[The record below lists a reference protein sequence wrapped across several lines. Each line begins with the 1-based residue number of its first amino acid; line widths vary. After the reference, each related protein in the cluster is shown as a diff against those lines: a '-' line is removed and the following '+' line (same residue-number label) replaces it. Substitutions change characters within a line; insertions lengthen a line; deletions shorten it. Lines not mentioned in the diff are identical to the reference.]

1 MATLKLDLS
10 NLSVVGEA
18 KSKQFYI
25 IDANK
30 TNLKYAGYKVEG
42 IFDAGK
48 TVTFADG
55 STLKIGGEDK
65 LTFKAASGT
74 GTFDVGAL
82 VTKDYTNAKTA
93 VVDQVKAVTAAAKAA
108 AGANK
113 ATVVAALKTE
123 AAKYD
128 EHTLNYLLFTDAA
141 TKAESASGDT
151 AEAAATEADKAT
163 VSDDSAAAI
172 TDIITLDFSD
182 AGAVTYDASKLTGLT
197 TLTGSAYADKLTVA
211 ATDDMTVTAGE
222 GNDVVNVT
230 KIANSKKADID
241 LGDGDDTL
249 NITGTA
255 TVNTDGGESATVAVT
270 LGDGKDVV
278 NVDSAKVSVQV
289 SDYNYAD
296 GDKINLTYA
305 KSDTL
310 FGDAATKLA
319 TVDAKTAKL
328 TVGNITATVVASDNV
343 AAANVSGEKQTVT
356 FFTATDIAKTKEVE
370 VNAKGIANETR
381 IDAATSKLANITL
394 GSGESKVT
402 LADNSEADVINATGA
417 GKATVTNFKD
427 KKDTLI
433 LDGANL
439 TNIKLANVAVSA
451 SDTVA
456 ALTYGKTTVN
466 FAGLA
471 NAAKVINLN
480 DSTLAYDLAGGTS
493 GAQTLSGADM
503 YYGNEDKTTVVKTTD
518 NVHLTEVDK
527 YKNIY
532 KVAVADTGVEADKL
546 DLSGFTTSGTDGIS
560 IDASQSTVGV
570 NVWAYNKNTKATDT
584 VKLSAQQDTVSF
596 VSDDGKVSIDTNDGF
611 TFGNAKDSDILYL
624 RDTKDLQKLTVKSGV
639 MKLGKSQLTVGH
651 DNATTDLMQVK
662 LADGTTSLVAGNFST
677 VASNANKVVV
687 DLTSTQAVDFYAL
700 TGTKNTLTVSKDAT
714 NVDDAINFKYSNFD
728 ANHTTGTLVKDITVK
743 DFGNSDDDE
752 VTIGAVAK
760 VSVSG
765 SSKTHI
771 WVCGAAESGSVDVSN
786 STGKDQIDF
795 VSGIDKKVT
804 VTGYDA
810 AGEDTI
816 YLRGA
821 EDLKAVTAGYKFE
834 SKNGGI
840 QITGTDNATS
850 KLVLDGAN
858 GELNLKTLNGSSL
871 KAVVT
876 DADKATFSTDTQIY
890 AGMKTLEADMS
901 TEGDIAIRI
910 GTKGEIGL
918 DSSSTYYVDNKVTEF
933 NGSNSNAVFHLAGSS
948 TAATT
953 LRGGNTENSFYGGGS
968 FNDTMVGNVSA
979 VDTFYFGK
987 GDGKDTIQDA
997 DGKDT
1002 VCLMNVSLEEIS
1014 VDTKK
1019 NVISIGAND
1028 TLTFGKGAEDALTAG
1043 ELTFNI
1049 GGSNYVCKDG
1059 KFVAKEA

>member
-10 NLSVVGEA
+10 NLSVIDN
-18 KSKQFYI
+18 KFYVI
-25 IDANK
+25 NANK
-30 TNLKYAGYKVEG
+30 TSLKYAGYKAEDVSN
-42 IFDAGK
+42 DK
-48 TVTFADG
+48 VTFADG
-55 STLKIGGEDK
+55 STLDNTGKF
-65 LTFKAASGT
+65 TAASGT
-74 GTFDVGAL
+74 GTFNSEIASAAVGNDVIKAL
-82 VTKDYTNAKTA
+82 AGE
-93 VVDQVKAVTAAAKAA
+93 AAAIAKAA
-108 AGANK
+108 VDKAEVTANK
-113 ATVVAALKTE
+113 KTVAEDALKAAAEKAGKNTLAYAVYMAATTVSSALSDQGVVDTEKIDGLTEVFSSGSAALPSLVE
-123 AAKYD
+123 
-128 EHTLNYLLFTDAA
+128 
-141 TKAESASGDT
+141 
-151 AEAAATEADKAT
+151 
-163 VSDDSAAAI
+163 
-172 TDIITLDFSD
+172 LDFSD
-182 AGAVTYDASKLTGLT
+182 AGAVTVDATSLQNPKK
-197 TLTGSAYADKLTVA
+197 LTGSAYADKLTVG
-211 ATDDMTVTAGE
+211 ATTVDGGVVVDAGE
-222 GNDVVNVT
+222 GNDVLNIAKVDNTTVTANV
-230 KIANSKKADID
+230 S
-241 LGDGDDTL
+241 LGDGDDVL
-249 NITGTA
+249 NIA
-255 TVNTDGGESATVAVT
+255 KDALVSATVS

-278 NVDSAKVSVQV
+278 NIASSTASVSI
-289 SDYNYAD
+289 SDYSYAD

-305 KSDTL
+305 KSDTV
-310 FGDAATKLA
+310 FADDATKLTSGA
-319 TVDAKTAKL
+319 EL
-328 TVGNITATVVASDNV
+328 TVGNIKATVVASDNV

-356 FFTATDIAKTKEVE
+356 FFTATNNAKEVE
-370 VNAKGIANETR
+370 INAKGIANETR
-381 IDAATSKLANITL
+381 IDATTSKLANITL
-394 GSGESKVT
+394 GSGESNVT
-402 LADNSEADVINATGA
+402 LATAGNADVINATGA
-417 GKATVTNFKD
+417 GKVTVNAFTEKE
-427 KKDTLI
+427 DTLI

-439 TNIKLANVAVSA
+439 TNIKLAAVKNSTSSKNDDA
-451 SDTVA
+451 E
-456 ALTYGKTTVN
+456 LTYGKTTVKLVN
-466 FAGLA
+466 LA
-471 NAAKVINLN
+471 KTDAHTINLN
-480 DSTLAYDLAGGTS
+480 DGKLAYDLVGS
-493 GAQTLSGADM
+493 KTLSEADM
-503 YYGNEDKTTVVKTTD
+503 YFGNADTKTTVQTTGS
-518 NVHLTEVDK
+518 VHLTETDK
-527 YKNIY
+527 YRNIY
-532 KVAVADTGVEADKL
+532 NVAVTAGTKDEDKL
-546 DLSGFTTSGTDGIS
+546 DLSGFTTSGTTGIN
-560 IDASQSTVGV
+560 IDASKSDVAV

-584 VKLSAQQDTVSF
+584 VKLSAHQDTVSF
-596 VSDDGKVSIDTNDGF
+596 VSDDGKVSVDSF
-611 TFGNAKDSDILYL
+611 TFGNAEDSDILYL
-624 RDTKDLQKLTVKSGV
+624 RDTKDLQKLAVKSGEI
-639 MKLGKSQLTVGH
+639 KLGNSKATVGH
-651 DNATTDLMQVK
+651 AANGNDLMQVK

-677 VASNANKVVV
+677 VSTEASSINVT
-687 DLTSTQAVDFYAL
+687 LTSTQAVDFYAL

-752 VTIGAVAK
+752 VTIGAVSK
-760 VSVSG
+760 VSVDG

-771 WVCGAAESGSVDVSN
+771 WVCGAAESGSVDISK

-834 SKNGGI
+834 YKSGGI
-840 QITGTDNATS
+840 QITGADNATS

-858 GELNLKTLNGSSL
+858 KGELNLKTLNGSSL
-871 KAVVT
+871 KAFVT
-876 DADKATFSTDTQIY
+876 DDAEATFSTDTKIY
-890 AGMKTLEADMS
+890 AGMTKLVADMS
-901 TEGDIAIRI
+901 TEGDVAIRI

>member
-10 NLSVVGEA
+10 NLSFDTG
-18 KSKQFYI
+18 KKQLYI
-25 IDANK
+25 IDADK
-30 TNLKYAGYKVEG
+30 TSLKYAGYKVEAVSS
-42 IFDAGK
+42 DGK

-55 STLKIGGEDK
+55 STLTTADDGK
-65 LTFKAASGT
+65 LTFKSESGT
-74 GTFDVGAL
+74 GTFDVAVAADDKYKDDI
-82 VTKDYTNAKTA
+82 VTK
-93 VVDQVKAVTAAAKAA
+93 VKAAVDAVANMKDITTAKDALQKEADKYGANTVNRVLLDLAIDAFSGTSVSDAVTKAKAA
-108 AGANK
+108 
-113 ATVVAALKTE
+113 VV
-123 AAKYD
+123 
-128 EHTLNYLLFTDAA
+128 FPTDTSAA
-141 TKAESASGDT
+141 TIANIT
-151 AEAAATEADKAT
+151 A
-163 VSDDSAAAI
+163 
-172 TDIITLDFSD
+172 LDFTN
-182 AGAVTYDASKLTGLT
+182 AGAVTCDASKLTGVT

-211 ATDDMTVTAGE
+211 TSVAATVNAGE
-222 GNDVVNVT
+222 GNDVVNVAST
-230 KIANSKKADID
+230 AETVSVN
-241 LGDGDDTL
+241 LGDGDDIL
-249 NITGTA
+249 NIAKEA
-255 TVNTDGGESATVAVT
+255 TNTTVAVT

-278 NVDSAKVSVQV
+278 NVASATPTVNI

-296 GDKINLTYA
+296 GDKINLTYTG
-305 KSDTL
+305 SDSV
-310 FGDAATKLA
+310 FSGVALA
-319 TVDAKTAKL
+319 TVSGETGKATIALGK
-328 TVGNITATVVASDNV
+328 VNATVVASDNV

-356 FFTATDIAKTKEVE
+356 FFTATDNAKEVE
-370 VNAKGIANETR
+370 INAQGIANETI
-381 IDAATSKLANITL
+381 IDARASKLANITL

-402 LADNSEADVINATGA
+402 LADNDEADVINATGA
-417 GKATVTNFKD
+417 SKATVTKFKD
-427 KKDTLI
+427 SKDTLI

-439 TNIKLANVAVSA
+439 TNIKLAADAQNGAE
-451 SDTVA
+451 
-456 ALTYGKTTVN
+456 LTYGKTTIGLTDTWN
-466 FAGLA
+466 DAG
-471 NAAKVINLN
+471 KVINLN
-480 DSTLAYDLAGGTS
+480 DSKLAFDLKGSETLAT
-493 GAQTLSGADM
+493 GADM
-503 YYGNEDKTTVVKTTD
+503 YYGNADKSTTVETTG
-518 NVHLTEVDK
+518 NVHLTETAK

-532 KVAVADTGVEADKL
+532 KVAVKATGVEADKL

-560 IDASQSTVGV
+560 IDASASTVAV
-570 NVWAYNKNTKATDT
+570 NVWAYNKNAKATDT
-584 VKLSAQQDTVSF
+584 VKLNTTSGKTAQDTVSF
-596 VSDDGKVSIDTNDGF
+596 VSDDGKVSVDGF
-611 TFGNAKDSDILYL
+611 EFGNAEKSDILYL
-624 RDTKDLQKLTVKSGV
+624 RDTKDLQKLAVKKGEI
-639 MKLGKSQLTVGH
+639 KLGNSKATIGH
-651 DNATTDLMQVK
+651 AGATTDLMQVK

-700 TGTKNTLTVSKDAT
+700 TGTKNTLTVTKKDAD
-714 NVDDAINFKYSNFD
+714 NVDDAISFKYSNFD
-728 ANHTTGTLVKDITVK
+728 ESHTTGTLVKDITVK

-752 VTIGAVAK
+752 VTIGAVSK
-760 VSVSG
+760 VSVDG

-771 WVCGAAESGSVDVSN
+771 WVCGAAESGSVDISK

-840 QITGTDNATS
+840 QITGADNAAS
-850 KLVLDGAN
+850 KLVLDSVTGN
-858 GELNLKTLNGSSL
+858 LNLKTLNGSSL
-871 KAVVT
+871 KAIVGET
-876 DADKATFSTDTQIY
+876 NSEATFSTDTQIY
-890 AGMKTLEADMS
+890 AGMKKLVADMS
-901 TEGDIAIRI
+901 TEGDIAVRV

-918 DSSSTYYVDNKVTEF
+918 DSSSTYYVGNTVTEF
-933 NGSNSNAVFHLAGSS
+933 DGSNSNAVFHLAGSS

-953 LRGGNTENSFYGGGS
+953 LKGGNTENSFYGGGS

-1002 VCLMNVSLEEIS
+1002 VYLMNVSLEEIS

>member
-10 NLSVVGEA
+10 NLSFDTG
-18 KSKQFYI
+18 KKQLYI
-25 IDANK
+25 IDADK
-30 TNLKYAGYKVEG
+30 TSLKYAGYKVEAVSS
-42 IFDAGK
+42 DGK

-55 STLKIGGEDK
+55 STLTTADDGK
-65 LTFKAASGT
+65 LTFKSESGT
-74 GTFDVGAL
+74 GTFDVAVAADDKYKNDI
-82 VTKDYTNAKTA
+82 VTK
-93 VVDQVKAVTAAAKAA
+93 VKAAVDAVANMKDITTAKD
-108 AGANK
+108 
-113 ATVVAALKTE
+113 ALQK
-123 AAKYD
+123 
-128 EHTLNYLLFTDAA
+128 
-141 TKAESASGDT
+141 
-151 AEAAATEADKAT
+151 EADKYGANT
-163 VSDDSAAAI
+163 VNRVLFGLAIDAFSGTDVSDAVSKAKAVVVFPTDTSAAAI
-172 TDIITLDFSD
+172 ANITALDFSN
-182 AGAVTYDASKLTGLT
+182 AGAVTVTNELADLTK
-197 TLTGSAYADKLTVA
+197 LTGSAYADKLTVA
-211 ATDDMTVTAGE
+211 STVAAGVTVDAGE
-222 GNDVVNVT
+222 GNDVVN
-230 KIANSKKADID
+230 IAKLATGTLKADVV
-241 LGDGDDTL
+241 LGDGDDVL
-249 NITGTA
+249 NIAKDAVVEA
-255 TVNTDGGESATVAVT
+255 TVS

-278 NVDSAKVSVQV
+278 NVDSAAATLSI
-289 SDYNYAD
+289 SNYNYAD
-296 GDKINLTYA
+296 GDKINLTY
-305 KSDTL
+305 
-310 FGDAATKLA
+310 DAASTDIGNVKYNGSEA
-319 TVDAKTAKL
+319 SVAVGKVTV
-328 TVGNITATVVASDNV
+328 TVASSDNV
-343 AAANVSGEKQTVT
+343 GAFDLTDKDKNTTT
-356 FFTATDIAKTKEVE
+356 FFAATDSSKEVE
-370 VNAKGIANETR
+370 INAKGISNKVNINTE
-381 IDAATSKLANITL
+381 TSKLANITL
-394 GSGESKVT
+394 GSGESNVT
-402 LADNSEADVINATGA
+402 LATASTDSKDVITATGA
-417 GKATVTNFKD
+417 GKVTVTNFANAD
-427 KKDTLI
+427 DTLI

-439 TNIKLANVAVSA
+439 TNIKLANNK
-451 SDTVA
+451 DTA
-456 ALTYGKTTVN
+456 NNAELTYGKTSITLVG
-466 FAGLA
+466 AGQKTATL
-471 NAAKVINLN
+471 NLN
-480 DSTLAYDLAGGTS
+480 DSKLAYDLAATGD
-493 GAQTLSGADM
+493 TLTAGADM
-503 YYGNEDKTTVVKTTD
+503 YFGNADTKTTVQTTGS
-518 NVHLTEVDK
+518 VHLTETDK
-527 YKNIY
+527 YRNIY
-532 KVAVADTGVEADKL
+532 NVSVTAGTKDEDKL
-546 DLSGFTTSGTDGIS
+546 DLSGFTTSGTTGIN
-560 IDASQSTVGV
+560 IDASKSNVAV
-570 NVWAYNKNTKATDT
+570 NVWAYNKNTKATDKVT
-584 VKLSAQQDTVSF
+584 LSAADTYQDTVSF
-596 VSDDGKVSIDTNDGF
+596 VSDDGKVEVTGF
-611 TFGNAKDSDILYL
+611 DFGSGEKNDILYL
-624 RDTKDLQKLTVKSGV
+624 RDTKDLQKLAVKSGV

-662 LADGTTSLVAGNFST
+662 LADGTTSLIAGNFST

-804 VTGYDA
+804 VTGYKASD
-810 AGEDTI
+810 EDTI

-834 SKNGGI
+834 YKNGGI
-840 QITGTDNATS
+840 QITGADNATS

-858 GELNLKTLNGSSL
+858 KGELNLKTLNGSSL
-871 KAVVT
+871 KAFVT
-876 DADKATFSTDTQIY
+876 DEEKATFSTDTKIY
-890 AGMKTLEADMS
+890 AGMRKLEADMS
-901 TEGDIAIRI
+901 TEGDVAIRI

-933 NGSNSNAVFHLAGSS
+933 DGSNSNAVFHLAGSS

-968 FNDTMVGNVSA
+968 FNDKMVGNSSA

-987 GDGKDTIQDA
+987 GDGKDTIEEA

>member
-10 NLSVVGEA
+10 NLSFDTG
-18 KSKQFYI
+18 KKQLYI
-25 IDANK
+25 IDADK
-30 TNLKYAGYKVEG
+30 TSLKYAGYKVEAVSS
-42 IFDAGK
+42 DGK

-55 STLKIGGEDK
+55 STLTTADDGK
-65 LTFKAASGT
+65 LTFKSESGT
-74 GTFDVGAL
+74 GTFDVAVAADDKYKNDI
-82 VTKDYTNAKTA
+82 VTK
-93 VVDQVKAVTAAAKAA
+93 VKAAVDAVANMKDITTAKDALQKEADKYGANTVNRVLLDLAIGAFSGTDVSDAVKNAKAA
-108 AGANK
+108 
-113 ATVVAALKTE
+113 VV
-123 AAKYD
+123 
-128 EHTLNYLLFTDAA
+128 FPTD
-141 TKAESASGDT
+141 T
-151 AEAAATEADKAT
+151 
-163 VSDDSAAAI
+163 SAAAI
-172 TDIITLDFSD
+172 ANITALDFSN
-182 AGAVTYDASKLTGLT
+182 AGAVTYDASKLTGVT

-211 ATDDMTVTAGE
+211 TSVAATVNAGE
-222 GNDVVNVT
+222 GNDVVNVAST
-230 KIANSKKADID
+230 AETVSVN
-241 LGDGDDTL
+241 LGDGDDIL
-249 NITGTA
+249 NIAKEA
-255 TVNTDGGESATVAVT
+255 TNTTVAVT

-278 NVDSAKVSVQV
+278 NVASATPTVNI

-296 GDKINLTYA
+296 GDKINLTYTG
-305 KSDTL
+305 SDSV
-310 FGDAATKLA
+310 FSGVALA
-319 TVDAKTAKL
+319 TVSGETGKATIALGK
-328 TVGNITATVVASDNV
+328 VNATVVASDNV

-356 FFTATDIAKTKEVE
+356 FFTATDNAKEVE
-370 VNAKGIANETR
+370 INAQGIANETI
-381 IDAATSKLANITL
+381 IDARASKLANITL

-402 LADNSEADVINATGA
+402 LADNDEADVINATGA
-417 GKATVTNFKD
+417 SKATVTKFKD
-427 KKDTLI
+427 SKDTLI

-439 TNIKLANVAVSA
+439 TNIKLAADAQNGAE
-451 SDTVA
+451 
-456 ALTYGKTTVN
+456 LTYGKTTIGLTDTWN
-466 FAGLA
+466 DAG
-471 NAAKVINLN
+471 KVINLN
-480 DSTLAYDLAGGTS
+480 DSKLAFDLKGTDVTLAT
-493 GAQTLSGADM
+493 GADM
-503 YYGNEDKTTVVKTTD
+503 YYGNADKSTTVETTG
-518 NVHLTEVDK
+518 NVHLTETAK

-532 KVAVADTGVEADKL
+532 KVAVKATGVEADKL

-560 IDASQSTVGV
+560 IDASASTVAV
-570 NVWAYNKNTKATDT
+570 NVWAYNKNAKATDT
-584 VKLSAQQDTVSF
+584 VKLNTTSGKTAQDTVSF
-596 VSDDGKVSIDTNDGF
+596 VSDDGKVSVDGF
-611 TFGNAKDSDILYL
+611 TFGNAEDSDILYL
-624 RDTKDLQKLTVKSGV
+624 RDTKDLQKLAVKSGEI
-639 MKLGKSQLTVGH
+639 KLGNSKATVGH
-651 DNATTDLMQVK
+651 AANGNDLMQVK

-677 VASNANKVVV
+677 VSTEASSINVT
-687 DLTSTQAVDFYAL
+687 LTSTQAVDFYAL

-752 VTIGAVAK
+752 VTIGAVSK
-760 VSVSG
+760 VSVDG

-771 WVCGAAESGSVDVSN
+771 WVCGAAESGSVDISK

-834 SKNGGI
+834 YKNGGI
-840 QITGTDNATS
+840 QITGTDNAAS
-850 KLVLDGAN
+850 KLVLDSVTGN
-858 GELNLKTLNGSSL
+858 LNLKTLNGSSL
-871 KAVVT
+871 KAIVGET
-876 DADKATFSTDTQIY
+876 NSEATFSTDTQIY
-890 AGMKTLEADMS
+890 AGMKKLVADMS
-901 TEGDIAIRI
+901 TEGDIAVRV

-918 DSSSTYYVDNKVTEF
+918 DSSSTYYVGNTVTEF
-933 NGSNSNAVFHLAGSS
+933 DGSNSNAVFHLAGSS